1 MSKPTERGRREN
13 KRTYLVNDTK
23 PVADG
28 VEGMSKVTF
37 VVCAI
42 HLSKTKQR
50 MLQGPL
56 SWSMLFDPV
65 PCDSKIGI
73 SVAHLPCI
81 ACQAYFPTNN
91 GALMNVSE
99 RKGDKSMN
107 THRKTLLEHE
117 HLLLEG
123 MDDLCARHLGRG

>member
-1 MSKPTERGRREN
+1 
-13 KRTYLVNDTK
+13 VNNTK
-23 PVADG
+23 PVADC
-28 VEGMSKVTF
+28 VEGMSKATS

-42 HLSKTKQR
+42 HLSKTKQCV
-50 MLQGPL
+50 LQGPL
-56 SWSMLFDPV
+56 SWSTLFDPV

-73 SVAHLPCI
+73 SVARLPCI
-81 ACQAYFPTNN
+81 ACQAYFPTNS
-91 GALMNVSE
+91 GALMNISE

-123 MDDLCARHLGRG
+123 MDDSCACHLGRG